1 MAFAR
6 WCFDAC
12 IPFNAMWSPYF
23 QQMVDAIG
31 SIGVGY
37 NAPSYNDMR
46 VNLLHDCKKECQL
59 LIDSYRSQWANC
71 RCTIMG
77 DGISFVKSVDASD
90 ILKDATNLCNLFMEI
105 IEWVGQDN
113 VVHLI
118 LEKKRSCSESLY
130 HDASKVTIFVY
141 NHIYI
146 LSWLRKR
153 SGWKEIVRPGVTRFA
168 TTFITLKSIYDHKH
182 DLQALVTNKYYT
194 SHKISKSPVGKTV
207 TSIILDGKFWEECLF
222 MVKIAAPIIRFLRVV
237 DADEKP
243 SLGYVYEGMIRIR
256 KAIMAIFRNK
266 STMYGPYIKIIDERW
281 DKHLRR
287 NLHAAAYFLN
297 PAFLYDKEAFC
308 ETPEVMQGLLDL
320 LEKRSICSDSEKAMR
335 EIRFYRDRLGNF
347 SRESALSS
355 ANKIQPNEWWRLF
368 GYSTPFLQK
377 VAI

>member
-1 MAFAR
+1 
-6 WCFDAC
+6 
-12 IPFNAMWSPYF
+12 
-23 QQMVDAIG
+23 
-31 SIGVGY
+31 
-37 NAPSYNDMR
+37 MR
-46 VNLLHDCKKECQL
+46 DGWTDQRQRT
-59 LIDSYRSQWANC
+59 LINFLVYC
-71 RCTIMG
+71 PT
-77 DGISFVKSVDASD
+77 GISFVKSVDASD

-105 IEWVGQDN
+105 IEWVGPDN
-113 VVHLI
+113 VVHLVTDNASNYVAAGRLIHEKYDHIYWSPCAVHCLNLI
-118 LEKKRSCSESLY
+118 LKDIGKRDHVAELVSR
-130 HDASKVTIFVY
+130 ASKVTIFVY

-182 DLQALVTNKYYT
+182 DLQALVTDKYYT
-194 SHKISKSPVGKTV
+194 SHKLSKSPVGKTV

-222 MVKIAAPIIRFLRVV
+222 MVKIAAPIIRLLRVV

-308 ETPEVMQGLLDL
+308 ETPEVMQGFLDL

-335 EIRFYRDRLGNF
+335 EIRFYRDRLGSF

-355 ANKIQPNEWWRLF
+355 ANKIQPDEWWRLF